1 MKIAIFVLS
10 KYVYINPNNP
20 FVMNTK
26 IEKISELSTLMNK
39 NNAVAYDLLRLFGLF
54 KLGSLLSRLSLEKQQ
69 GVRASD
75 LIMALCLFRIH
86 SESIYS
92 AYNKKFNDLLQ
103 VGKNCFYRM
112 LCRQKMDWRRLLYG
126 MVLRYRA
133 ILRKEKVETDTP
145 QAPCCYILDDTTLE
159 KTGTHFER
167 LSRVFDH
174 VAGKCV
180 CGYKLLLL
188 AFFDGKSTLPVD
200 FSLHAEKG
208 KKGDYGFTAKE
219 RKAQY
224 KKKKNTPGYIRYKEA
239 DESKLEMSI
248 HMMKQAWQKGICARY
263 ALTDSWFTCE
273 SLISQIQQIGK
284 GAIHF
289 IGLAKWNRTKY
300 RINGKAYR
308 PEEIVA
314 SKARTQTKSCRKYK
328 CQYIGVNAILG
339 EQMVRLFLIRYGKS
353 TRWRILLT
361 TDTRLSFVE
370 AFELYQIRWNI
381 EVLNKENKQYMGLGG
396 SQSRDFDAQIADATL
411 CFITYIVLAL
421 DKRFSAYE
429 TMGAVFEERKAEL
442 FALTLWQ
449 RILPIIVRLMESL
462 AEALGLYM
470 DELIH
475 IFIQDEARAEEYKVM
490 LDALEKHK
498 NRLAA

>member
-1 MKIAIFVLS
+1 
-10 KYVYINPNNP
+10 
-20 FVMNTK
+20 MNTK
-26 IEKISELSTLMNK
+26 TEKISELSTLMNK
-39 NNAVAYDLLRLFGLF
+39 NNAVEYDLLRLFGLF
-54 KLGSLLSRLSLEKQQ
+54 RLGSLLSRLSLEKQQ

-75 LIMALCLFRIH
+75 LIMSLCLFRIH
-86 SESIYS
+86 SESICS
-92 AYNKKFNDLLQ
+92 AYSKKYKDLLQ
-103 VGKNCFYRM
+103 AGKNCFYRM

-133 ILRKEKVETDTP
+133 ILRKEKVETNSP
-145 QAPCCYILDDTTLE
+145 VAPCCYILDDTTLE

-174 VAGKCV
+174 VRGKCV

-188 AFFDGKSTLPVD
+188 AFFDGKSTFPVD

-208 KKGDYGFTAKE
+208 KKRDYGFTVKE
-219 RKAQY
+219 RKEQY
-224 KKKKNTPGYIRYKEA
+224 KKKREKDTPGYIRYLEA
-239 DESKLEMSI
+239 DKSKLEMSI
-248 HMMKQAWQKGICARY
+248 RMIKQAWQKGICARY
-263 ALTDSWFTCE
+263 ALADSWFACE
-273 SLISQIQQIGK
+273 SLLSQIRQTGK

-289 IGLAKWNRTKY
+289 AGLTKWNRTKY
-300 RINGKAYR
+300 QINGKVYH

-314 SKARTQTKSCRKYK
+314 SKVRTQTKSCRKYK
-328 CQYIGVNAILG
+328 CQYLSVNAILG
-339 EQMVRLFLIRYGKS
+339 KLPVKIFLIRYGKS

-381 EVLNKENKQYMGLGG
+381 EVLNKENRQYLRLGG
-396 SQSRDFDAQIADATL
+396 GQSRDFDARIADATL
-411 CFITYIVLAL
+411 CFITCIVLAL
-421 DKRFSAYE
+421 DKRFSTYE
-429 TMGAVFEERKAEL
+429 TMGAVFEERNAEL

-449 RILPIIVRLMESL
+449 RILPIIARLMESL
-462 AEALGLYM
+462 AEALGLCM
-470 DELIH
+470 DELVH

-490 LDALEKHK
+490 LDALERHK